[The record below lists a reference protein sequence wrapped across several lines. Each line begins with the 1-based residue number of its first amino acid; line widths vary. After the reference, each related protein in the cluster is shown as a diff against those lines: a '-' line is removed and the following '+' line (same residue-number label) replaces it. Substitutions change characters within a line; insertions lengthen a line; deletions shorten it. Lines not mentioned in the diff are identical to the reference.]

1 MLLSVILP
9 IHNTAAYLPD
19 CIESVIN
26 QGLECNEFEIILVE
40 NASTDNSLEVC
51 NTLKEKYVKNHI
63 TVIHTN
69 TPGVGNARNLGIEA
83 STGEYIHFIDS
94 DDWIEKGMYSFLLS
108 ESVSDYYDLL
118 ITGIKNDY
126 EGTSYIKEELPSTSI
141 VCKGKEQLSD
151 FLLQLDSKQKVWT
164 LNVIWNKWYKA
175 EIIKKFDIRFR
186 TDINLG
192 EDFVFNCAFF
202 ECMKTLKIAS
212 ISFYHY
218 MHRGDIT
225 LVNKFR
231 TDILYRRP
239 IIYNAYCKLCEQ
251 YGILSAKKREIDLLE
266 GKLLFGSLY
275 TVFNKDCKMT
285 YRRKLDFI
293 KEICES
299 DYFSLLGKLYL
310 KSSHMLYHKILDK
323 AIFHYKNYMI
333 VNGMLYLRIRMKR
346 IK

>member
-239 IIYNAYCKLCEQ
+239 IISGGFFQN
-251 YGILSAKKREIDLLE
+251 LLE